1 MSNKPDLLGN
11 CTKIFLFV
19 EIIFRA
25 WYDFRV
31 KFYGKRYLL

>member
-19 EIIFRA
+19 EIIFRT
-25 WYDFRV
+25 WYYFIV
-31 KFYGKRYLL
+31 EFYGKRYPL